1 MGWRIYQPIL
11 FLTYGK
17 SQTYITKVD
26 KSINL
31 FIIRNIIMA
40 IVTAFMAGV
49 GAMVFIGA
57 AYYAAV
63 AYNNRA
69 NKPQAVRNK

>member
-1 MGWRIYQPIL
+1 
-11 FLTYGK
+11 
-17 SQTYITKVD
+17 
-26 KSINL
+26 
-31 FIIRNIIMA
+31 MA

-63 AYNNRA
+63 AYNNRS